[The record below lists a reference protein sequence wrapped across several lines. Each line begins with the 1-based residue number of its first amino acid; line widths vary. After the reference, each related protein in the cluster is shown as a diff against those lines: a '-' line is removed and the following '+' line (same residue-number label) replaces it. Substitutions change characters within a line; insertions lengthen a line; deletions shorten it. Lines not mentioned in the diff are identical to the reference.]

1 MQWEST
7 TGPQVKPSSQVLD
20 LMHQVSLL
28 RESVEQKDSTIDELT
43 HSHEIEASEL
53 RKQVEH
59 YRQQL
64 TEAQETLSARLAA
77 VEKVRPHSVA
87 VRAWHVQYW

>member
-1 MQWEST
+1 MQWESNT
-7 TGPQVKPSSQVLD
+7 TGPPVKPSSAQVSD
-20 LMHQVSLL
+20 LMRQVSLL
-28 RESVEQKDSTIDELT
+28 HEAVEQKDSTIDELT
-43 HSHEIEASEL
+43 HSHKIEAGEL

-87 VRAWHVQYW
+87 WHVQYW